1 MHSIKLS
8 ILALEMEESRIAR
21 IRVFGFCL
29 CLFCVFACTCIQ
41 FEFSNCN
48 SVSSE
53 ILLTNHRA
61 SKAKPAK
68 QTRNFFRYYTENR
81 SDKVTGYNMTAAF
94 ISPFLFPSIH
104 VSHALLIATALLSLS
119 VDIKDLLMIFEFL

>member
-1 MHSIKLS
+1 MREFEFL
-8 ILALEMEESRIAR
+8 
-21 IRVFGFCL
+21 VFG
-29 CLFCVFACTCIQ
+29 CTRIQ

-53 ILLTNHRA
+53 ILLTNHRE
-61 SKAKPAK
+61 SKAKPVK

-81 SDKVTGYNMTAAF
+81 SDKVTGCNMTVA
-94 ISPFLFPSIH
+94 IVSPFLSPSIH
-104 VSHALLIATALLSLS
+104 VSHALLVTTALLSLS